1 MKSYS
6 SSSSVYKSYSAD
18 LHDFKMNLTKTLNS
32 NHLSNFNEQTK
43 TKRLNKISSIPSI
56 PVKVIPNANYY
67 TIKRSIDSDD
77 DSDSNE
83 SNLIK
88 SKFNSPFLF
97 RKASSIVLTNSV
109 SSQDNFSTCS
119 MSSSQSDSGLS
130 SINSTELFIADLKE
144 CFIIKQSLNKDYLL
158 IQLMNKIGTGSIL
171 R

>member
-18 LHDFKMNLTKTLNS
+18 LYDFKMNLTKTLNS
-32 NHLSNFNEQTK
+32 NYLSNFNEPTK
-43 TKRLNKISSIPSI
+43 TKRHNKISSNPCI

-67 TIKRSIDSDD
+67 TIKRSIDSDN

-83 SNLIK
+83 SSLIK

-97 RKASSIVLTNSV
+97 RKTSSVLSYSV
-109 SSQDNFSTCS
+109 SSQENVSTCS
-119 MSSSQSDSGLS
+119 LSSSQSDSGLS

-144 CFIIKQSLNKDYLL
+144 CFLIKQSLNKDYLL
-158 IQLMNKIGTGSIL
+158 IQFMNQIGTGSIL